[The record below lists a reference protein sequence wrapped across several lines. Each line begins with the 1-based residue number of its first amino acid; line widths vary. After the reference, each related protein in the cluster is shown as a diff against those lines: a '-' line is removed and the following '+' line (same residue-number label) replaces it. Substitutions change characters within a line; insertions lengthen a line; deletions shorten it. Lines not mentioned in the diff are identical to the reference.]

1 MLGGGC
7 MKTILFI
14 GSIILV
20 GIFNMSIET
29 WQYIGQIVFFI
40 LFSLLGIMWALFVI
54 ATAQYTRR

>member
-1 MLGGGC
+1 MLGVNI
-7 MKTILFI
+7 MKALLFI
-14 GSIILV
+14 IGIVVV
-20 GIFNMSIET
+20 GVFNMSIET

>member
-1 MLGGGC
+1 MLGGGR